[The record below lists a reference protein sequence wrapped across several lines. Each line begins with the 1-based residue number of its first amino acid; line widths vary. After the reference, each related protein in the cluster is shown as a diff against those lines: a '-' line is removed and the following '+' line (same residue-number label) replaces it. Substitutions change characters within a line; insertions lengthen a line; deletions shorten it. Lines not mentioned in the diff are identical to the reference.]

1 MCSAQAVT
9 LVIFDTLIL
18 LTIHMKKGKTQI
30 IMRDFLFLW
39 QPVGWLSL
47 QTIYRAIDIQNYKYK
62 IELIQK
68 RIKLRCQQTE
78 VYSLDIMVQTIR

>member
-1 MCSAQAVT
+1 MYSAQTVT

-18 LTIHMKKGKTQI
+18 LTTHMKNGKTQI

-39 QPVGWLSL
+39 QPVGWISL
-47 QTIYRAIDIQNYKYK
+47 QTIYRAIDIQNYK

-68 RIKLRCQQTE
+68 RIKLQ
-78 VYSLDIMVQTIR
+78 